1 MDKVS
6 LDNILSLS
14 PKNKVE
20 TILQDIELKRKIEF
34 LANKKVSLK
43 EIYNRLFY
51 KYKKNPCYENACDK
65 EIKRENKGGYL
76 TKYAVFS
83 GVLSSLSGMADYSLS
98 NGRLTTM
105 PIGLFM
111 SSFLLFMTA
120 FWTYNTYKRSVADR
134 IKQYENNFVDAI
146 EEVYLIKSREYLNRL

>member
-1 MDKVS
+1 
-6 LDNILSLS
+6 
-14 PKNKVE
+14 
-20 TILQDIELKRKIEF
+20 
-34 LANKKVSLK
+34 
-43 EIYNRLFY
+43 
-51 KYKKNPCYENACDK
+51 
-65 EIKRENKGGYL
+65 
-76 TKYAVFS
+76 
-83 GVLSSLSGMADYSLS
+83 MADYSLS